1 MNTES
6 RYQWIWN
13 IANKGALPNDSDE
26 VRLRKAVLTII
37 SISITFL
44 AIIWGALYIYTGYP
58 WSGAIP
64 LSYALISFISTRY
77 FFRTKKFAFFRFSQL
92 LLILLLP
99 FALMWS
105 LGGFAGGSAVMIWA
119 FFTPLAALFFSDL
132 KTATLWLLAFL
143 GLTILSGLLDGTLI
157 ARVSP
162 ISETVNTLY
171 FMMNMGL
178 GPVLIFIVLFY
189 FVKDR
194 ERSHQ
199 ETLQSKEDAIHAKE
213 ALEQAY
219 QQLQANENRIRELML
234 TDALTGIANRRALDE
249 RLTEEMKRVQRYGNG
264 IAIIMSDIDHF
275 KKVNDNNGHTTGDKV
290 LQHFASLL
298 HKEMRA
304 SDFVARFGGE
314 EFILLLLNTDKEGA
328 IQFAERLREIIKQSD
343 IPELPYRLTASFGV
357 TTIASFENN
366 IAILERVDRA
376 LYHSKES
383 GRNRVT
389 YIDETGK
396 MESAAV

>member
-264 IAIIMSDIDHF
+264 
-275 KKVNDNNGHTTGDKV
+275 N
-290 LQHFASLL
+290 
-298 HKEMRA
+298 E
-304 SDFVARFGGE
+304 
-314 EFILLLLNTDKEGA
+314 
-328 IQFAERLREIIKQSD
+328 
-343 IPELPYRLTASFGV
+343 
-357 TTIASFENN
+357 
-366 IAILERVDRA
+366 
-376 LYHSKES
+376 
-383 GRNRVT
+383 
-389 YIDETGK
+389 
-396 MESAAV
+396 